1 MYPLDI
7 DEEEVKNKVAQD
19 FFAKF
24 DTTQRFKNIDFVI
37 APKKQI
43 TKEKTYFLWAEA
55 KKGNKSDIIKSFI
68 QLILTIGKARLQ
80 ECEIP
85 PLFLGAFDCEKI
97 AFLEFG
103 KVAHIFSQN
112 DFNWSVTPSNHDSK
126 EFNQLKSLIGDI
138 LASQKLL
145 FHFKDDNAELKD
157 FIKANFTHA
166 HANIDK
172 IQITKNNFINIYKK
186 WRTAVM
192 PSIALD
198 WESAKKHGILDG
210 DFYLAD
216 LLSQSHKTLIDKL
229 FVILQDRHYEL
240 LRGKNELGLFTS
252 QKAEFRDE
260 RKAYDAFW
268 QIYERPPKEE
278 FWDFIISRR
287 DLLVTDDIRERKG
300 AFFTP
305 QIWVQK
311 AQEYLAQS
319 LGENWQEEYYIWDC
333 AAGTGN
339 LLSGLHNKYRIFAS
353 TLDKADVDVM
363 KERIQNG
370 ANLLDANIF
379 QFDFLN
385 DEFFDKTVKGGILY
399 SKLPKKLQEI
409 IKNEPHKLVIFI
421 NPPYKEAPTTKTVT
435 KTGKNATSVA
445 NTTKIYEK
453 YKEDYTG
460 DPLREVFVQFFVRI
474 YEEIPNCILGS
485 FSTLKYTN
493 STKFVKFRQNFQ
505 AKFLKG
511 FIVPAHTFDNVD
523 GNFPIGFLVWNLGDK
538 QKIEKCRVD
547 IFDKN
552 NKRIGKKNFYA
563 NEQTTNHWI
572 KEFKDNKRENELCA
586 ICTKGTDFQNNN
598 FCNINFWDRIKGVGN
613 AKGIT
618 KFSVNKYNLIPV
630 CIYFAVRH
638 AIPHTW
644 INHNDQF
651 LYPNDKWQ
659 KDTEFQNDCLAFMLF
674 HNKNHIKASISPSR
688 AEGDKGGWY
697 SGHSEYINHF
707 IPFSESQVGA
717 KEAFKSDFM
726 VRFINGKLGK
736 EDTAQSLRAS
746 KASAAS
752 AYEGEAQSKIHKNN
766 IDCHDFAPA
775 KSRNDNICLLIKKK
789 SKQIRKALSP
799 QSH

>member
-287 DLLVTDDIRERKG
+287 DLLVPDDIRERKG

-305 QIWVQK
+305 QVWVQK

-385 DEFFDKTVKGGILY
+385 DEFFDKV
-399 SKLPKKLQEI
+399 
-409 IKNEPHKLVIFI
+409 
-421 NPPYKEAPTTKTVT
+421 
-435 KTGKNATSVA
+435 
-445 NTTKIYEK
+445 
-453 YKEDYTG
+453 
-460 DPLREVFVQFFVRI
+460 
-474 YEEIPNCILGS
+474 
-485 FSTLKYTN
+485 
-493 STKFVKFRQNFQ
+493 
-505 AKFLKG
+505 
-511 FIVPAHTFDNVD
+511 
-523 GNFPIGFLVWNLGDK
+523 
-538 QKIEKCRVD
+538 
-547 IFDKN
+547 
-552 NKRIGKKNFYA
+552 
-563 NEQTTNHWI
+563 
-572 KEFKDNKRENELCA
+572 
-586 ICTKGTDFQNNN
+586 
-598 FCNINFWDRIKGVGN
+598 
-613 AKGIT
+613 
-618 KFSVNKYNLIPV
+618 
-630 CIYFAVRH
+630 
-638 AIPHTW
+638 
-644 INHNDQF
+644 
-651 LYPNDKWQ
+651 
-659 KDTEFQNDCLAFMLF
+659 
-674 HNKNHIKASISPSR
+674 
-688 AEGDKGGWY
+688 DKGGGY
-697 SGHSEYINHF
+697 YNLNCLKNCKKLSKTNH
-707 IPFSESQVGA
+707 IS
-717 KEAFKSDFM
+717 
-726 VRFINGKLGK
+726 
-736 EDTAQSLRAS
+736 
-746 KASAAS
+746 
-752 AYEGEAQSKIHKNN
+752 
-766 IDCHDFAPA
+766 
-775 KSRNDNICLLIKKK
+775 
-789 SKQIRKALSP
+789 
-799 QSH
+799 